1 MAEQLL
7 ASGGDAYLN
16 QNDLEDCVCGRRR
29 GAVVDNLWRVSDAQ
43 DFVTPSYYFRCQGCG
58 SFSAVNL
65 HFEVSAYAGSPIEYY
80 CITEEKRELNRRRVA
95 WIEGAIGRP
104 VDGRPV
110 IYDLGAGEG
119 AFMAA
124 FREAC
129 PEARIVAVEADQR
142 MPQKFVDEYAG
153 AEVVSEY
160 IEPFLARAARDP
172 QADIVLLT
180 DVLEHVLE
188 PRKMLA
194 ALMAVL
200 KPGGVAYVTVPNAR
214 SYPTARPVA
223 AADVDWA
230 LANQTRQ
237 HLWMMNPAYML
248 QLVSEA
254 GEVLEYSRSF
264 EERIRRD
271 GAYSTFLLR
280 R

>member
-1 MAEQLL
+1 MADQSL
-7 ASGGDAYLN
+7 ASGSDAYLD

-29 GAVVDNLWRVSDAQ
+29 NAIADNIWQVSNVQ
-43 DFVTPSYYFRCQGCG
+43 DFVTPSYYFRCQSCG

-65 HFEVSAYAGSPIEYY
+65 HFEVSAYAASPIEHY
-80 CITEEKRELNRRRVA
+80 CITEEKRDLNRRRVG
-95 WIEGAIGRP
+95 WIRAAIDHP
-104 VDGRPV
+104 LDTRPV

-124 FREAC
+124 FRESY
-129 PEARIVAVEADQR
+129 PEAKIVAVEADAR
-142 MPQKFVDEYAG
+142 MPRKFVDEYAG
-153 AEVVSEY
+153 ASVMAEY
-160 IEPFLARAARDP
+160 IEPFLARAAQDP

-194 ALMAVL
+194 ALMAAL
-200 KPGGVAYVTVPNAR
+200 KPGGVAYVTVPNAQ
-214 SYPTARPVA
+214 SYPAARPIA

-237 HLWMMNPAYML
+237 HLWMMDPAFML

-254 GEVLEYSRSF
+254 GDVLEYSRSF
-264 EERIRRD
+264 EAHIRRD
-271 GAYSTFLLR
+271 SAYSTFLVR